1 MQHHMAGICVKDGND
16 LRLGVRVG
24 DIVCDELKVEN
35 GGRQITFERQALYTV
50 FTSLSFT
57 GISM

>member
-1 MQHHMAGICVKDGND
+1 MAGICVKDGDD